1 MTTRIERKQKGF
13 SVVSSIY
20 LFIMFGIVYLPILI
34 TVVFSFNNQDSNTYW
49 VGFTTKYYMKLF
61 TDTQM
66 WEVFFNTVIVT
77 FGATILAT
85 IIGTLGAF
93 GLMRYDF
100 KIKHVISNSLIIPM
114 VIPEIVLAVALL
126 TVFTG
131 IHFSLGYGTMIV
143 GLATLTMPFVVT
155 TVKSRLADFDSSIEE
170 ASMDLGA
177 NRRTTF
183 FKITLPMI
191 MPGVISGGFLAFSL
205 ALDDLIIANF
215 VCGNDTMT
223 LPIKIYAKVKSGINP
238 ELFALTTLIMVVCLV
253 VYIFYKLVIHKN
265 K

>member
-1 MTTRIERKQKGF
+1 MRTTKIERKQKAF
-13 SVVSSIY
+13 SRISTLY
-20 LFIMFGIVYLPILI
+20 LILMFAFVYLPII
-34 TVVFSFNNQDSNTYW
+34 VTIVFSFNNQDSNTYW
-49 VGFTTKYYMKLF
+49 VGFTTKYYIKLF
-61 TDTQM
+61 KDTQM
-66 WEVFFNTVIVT
+66 WEVFYNTCVVT
-77 FGATILAT
+77 FGATLIAT
-85 IIGTLGAF
+85 LVGTLGAF

-100 KIKHVISNSLIIPM
+100 RIKGIISNALIIPM
-114 VIPEIVLAVALL
+114 VIPEIVLGVALL

-131 IHFSLGYGTMIV
+131 TNFSLGYGTMII

-170 ASMDLGA
+170 ASLDLGA
-177 NRRTTF
+177 NRKTTF
-183 FKITLPMI
+183 MKITLPMI
-191 MPGVISGGFLAFSL
+191 MPGVMSGAFLAFSL

-238 ELFALTTLIMVVCLV
+238 ELFALTTLIMVFCLV
-253 VYIFYKLVIHKN
+253 VYVGYKVIVHK